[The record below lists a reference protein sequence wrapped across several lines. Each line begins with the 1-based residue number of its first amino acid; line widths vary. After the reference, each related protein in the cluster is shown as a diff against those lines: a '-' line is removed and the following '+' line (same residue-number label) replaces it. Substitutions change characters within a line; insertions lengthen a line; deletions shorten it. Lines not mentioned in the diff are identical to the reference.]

1 MTQKILLLF
10 LSVMISLSASAQVGI
25 NTTMPDASAALDVTS
40 TDKGLL
46 IPRVALASAI
56 GDPAEGLMVYQTTAP
71 KGFYYF
77 NGTGWTL
84 IGSDN
89 LGNHTAT
96 TNLNMSSQDIIAVD
110 SIGAAKAKIGP
121 NTYPTTAGA
130 NGQVLTTNGAG
141 ALSWGSSS
149 GVQVVLHA
157 TQTTAQ
163 TINTGVSVTNGTG
176 CLFYDNVIQAPPSS
190 IGSYTHFP
198 TTGTSCALIGVGPP
212 ACNWTTTN
220 TFTCNQSGYYL
231 ITATVLSSQTLTNSS
246 ALVPIIVVSSETA
259 LKTQIFGTA
268 ITSANAFYSSNR
280 GRGHVSQ
287 VIPLD
292 TGDKVSIFVSNSS
305 ALVNAAVVTTDNSTS
320 LTIVKLL

>member
-77 NGTGWTL
+77 TGMGWTL

-96 TNLNMSSQDIIAVD
+96 TNLNMASQDIIAVD

-121 NTYPTTAGA
+121 NTYPTTTGT

-141 ALSWGSSS
+141 ALSWGSASGGGGAQLLVRVFANTPQTFVAASS
-149 GVQVVLHA
+149 FVLPVIA
-157 TQTTAQ
+157 TCMGG
-163 TINTGVSVTNGTG
+163 INTNVGGAWNAATGIFTAPSAGLYMVSVHSINLAGTSTVPVPSIDV
-176 CLFYDNVIQAPPSS
+176 DNNQALPLLDITGGEGDFFGDVTTQLTQVHPNPYKHRAKIQALIYLNAGQTFSLRMHSHLSTASATPSQD
-190 IGSYTHFP
+190 G
-198 TTGTSCALIGVGPP
+198 
-212 ACNWTTTN
+212 TTN
-220 TFTCNQSGYYL
+220 M
-231 ITATVLSSQTLTNSS
+231 
-246 ALVPIIVVSSETA
+246 
-259 LKTQIFGTA
+259 
-268 ITSANAFYSSNR
+268 
-280 GRGHVSQ
+280 
-287 VIPLD
+287 
-292 TGDKVSIFVSNSS
+292 
-305 ALVNAAVVTTDNSTS
+305 
-320 LTIVKLL
+320 TIVKLN